1 MQTLILCFRGLRR
14 LCCIH
19 NGCVSGDY
27 GVDAAYRRFVFQGTT
42 ELTLRTDVCFR
53 GLQCLRCIQIFV
65 CSGEYGVDAAYR
77 CLCF

>member
-1 MQTLILCFRGLRR
+1 MVVFQGTTVLTL
-14 LCCIH
+14 H
-19 NGCVSGDY
+19 
-27 GVDAAYRRFVFQGTT
+27 RRFVFQGTT